1 MYVWAGLDP
10 SGTFASAMRGVFRF
24 TGALLLFLLLT
35 GCGKPDAPPTPATP
49 GPVMPFSSAAPTPK
63 VITMIGDSYTSGTP
77 DGGLGAKGWP
87 SLVSVRL
94 RSDGIA
100 TAAKIAAEAGSGYV
114 TAGHAGHTFGQ
125 LAESAVQPHDD
136 LVIYFGD
143 LNDGYDGGLDI
154 EQATAAVNET
164 FTKTR
169 DTADK
174 AKLLVIGPVWPST
187 DPPPPYAVALNQILR
202 DQASLVGATF
212 LDAIE
217 ERWLQG
223 EPALVAP
230 DQMQPNDAGHSYLAD
245 RIETLIS
252 TELT

>member
-1 MYVWAGLDP
+1 
-10 SGTFASAMRGVFRF
+10 MRRLFNF
-24 TGALLLFLLLT
+24 TRALLLLLLLT
-35 GCGKPDAPPTPATP
+35 GCAKLDAPPPPDSEA
-49 GPVMPFSSAAPTPK
+49 PVVAFSSTAPTPK

-94 RSDGIA
+94 RSGGVA
-100 TAAKIAAEAGSGYV
+100 TAAKVAAEAGSGYV
-114 TAGHAGHTFGQ
+114 TAGDQGHTFGQ

-143 LNDGYDGGLDI
+143 LNDGSNGGLDI
-154 EQATAAVNET
+154 EQATAAVNKT
-164 FTKTR
+164 FAKTR
-169 DTADK
+169 DTAGS

-187 DPPPPYAVALNQILR
+187 DPPPPHAVALNDILR
-202 DQASLVGATF
+202 NQAALVGATF
-212 LDAIE
+212 LDAIA

-230 DQMQPNDAGHSYLAD
+230 GQLLPNDAGHSYLAD

-252 TELT
+252 NELR